1 MFLFACKNAQCEL
14 VWCEYLL
21 LELVGVSII
30 HYTAVIDD
38 AICDVKDE
46 FFHVL
51 SLLFFFAFQ
60 RLSEG

>member
-1 MFLFACKNAQCEL
+1 M
-14 VWCEYLL
+14 
-21 LELVGVSII
+21 SII

-60 RLSEG
+60 RTCPKGRFDN

>member
-1 MFLFACKNAQCEL
+1 
-14 VWCEYLL
+14 
-21 LELVGVSII
+21 VSII